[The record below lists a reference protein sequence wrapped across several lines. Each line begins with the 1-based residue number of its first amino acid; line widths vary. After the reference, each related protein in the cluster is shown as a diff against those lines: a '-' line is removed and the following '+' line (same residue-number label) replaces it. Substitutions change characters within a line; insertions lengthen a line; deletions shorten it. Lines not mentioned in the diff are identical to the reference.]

1 MNEAEPKSEAV
12 PAPPR
17 ARRAIRWWPA
27 VVILALAATA
37 VSYVRLAGERSHQEQ
52 NIQTLLIGVAAGV
65 LLLGWALLFSRL
77 GWKVRLLVLAAVVAG
92 GGLAAALFEIR
103 GVTGDLRP
111 IVKPRWDRP
120 APLEPPTAVAAPA
133 STGTA
138 VPSATDFPQ
147 FLGPQRNATVPDG
160 VKLARDWSRTPPRLL
175 WRQPVG
181 AGWSGFAVVG
191 GRAVTQ
197 EQRGETEAVVCYDL
211 LTGRVL
217 WTHTDP
223 ARYFT
228 TIAGEGPRATPS
240 ITAGKVLA
248 LGATGL
254 LNCLDLASGRRL
266 WSTNILAAND
276 APLPEWGV
284 AGSPL
289 VQDGLVIV
297 NPGGANARS
306 LVAYRLAD
314 GAFAWGAG
322 EGRGSYSSPV
332 PATLGGTR
340 QVIIF
345 NQRAV
350 VGHDALTG
358 QVLWTHPWDSSHPH
372 PAAPVVL
379 PGDRVLVSSGYG
391 VGSELLQIERGSEG
405 AFAARRLWKSIRL
418 KAKFNNVVT
427 KDGFVYGLDDGIL
440 ACVDLATGELRWK
453 EGRYGH
459 GQCLL
464 VGGLLLLTAENGE
477 VVLIEPTPDE
487 RRELTKFAALRGKT
501 WNPPALAGDLLLV
514 RNDQEAACYLLPT
527 AP

>member
-1 MNEAEPKSEAV
+1 MNEAESKS
-12 PAPPR
+12 PPGPTSPR
-17 ARRAIRWWPA
+17 PRRAIRWWPA
-27 VVILALAATA
+27 VVILGLAASA

-65 LLLGWALLFSRL
+65 LLLLWVLLFSRL
-77 GWKVRLLVLAAVVAG
+77 AWKVRVLVLAAVVAG
-92 GGLAAALFEIR
+92 GALAAALFEIR

-120 APLEPPTAVAAPA
+120 APPQPPAVAAAAP
-133 STGTA
+133 STGLA
-138 VPSATDFPQ
+138 APGATDFPQ
-147 FLGPQRNATVPDG
+147 FLGPQRNATLPDG
-160 VKLARDWSRTPPRLL
+160 VKLARDWSAAPPRLL
-175 WRQPVG
+175 WRQAVG

-197 EQRGETEAVVCYDL
+197 EQRGELEAVVCYDL

-228 TIAGEGPRATPS
+228 TIAGEGPRATPT
-240 ITAGKVLA
+240 ITQGKVVT

-254 LNCLDLASGRRL
+254 LNCLDLATGRRL
-266 WSTNILAAND
+266 WSTNILTAND
-276 APLPEWGV
+276 ASLPEWGV

-289 VQDGLVIV
+289 VQDGWVIV
-297 NPGGANARS
+297 NPGGPNGRS

-332 PATLGGTR
+332 PGTLGGVR
-340 QVIIF
+340 QVLIF

-358 QVLWTHPWDSSHPH
+358 RVLWTHPWNSSHPH

-379 PGDRVLVSSGYG
+379 SGDRVLVSSGYG
-391 VGSELLQIERGSEG
+391 VGTELLQIERGPEG
-405 AFAARRLWKSIRL
+405 EFHARRVWKSIRL

-440 ACVDLATGELRWK
+440 ACVDLATGERRWK

-459 GQCLL
+459 GQFLL
-464 VGGLLLLTAENGE
+464 VRDLLLVTAENGE
-477 VVLIEPTPDE
+477 VVLIEPTPDQ
-487 RRELTKFAALRGKT
+487 RRELTKFTALRGKT